1 MYSREREG
9 SGRKLWLSKDEEI
22 LQLWLQL
29 STVLRDRS
37 FHTYSSFVS
46 RDTVSTN
53 IYGIIFPLW
62 NS

>member
-1 MYSREREG
+1 MWR
-9 SGRKLWLSKDEEI
+9 LSKDEEI

-29 STVLRDRS
+29 STVLKDRS